1 MKLWNERATL
11 GLSMLL
17 SASLLATACGTGAGG
32 EAGKSNDEG
41 EQVTLKYIMLTD
53 WVEKLEP
60 INQAFMKE
68 HPNIKIEMESY
79 PFDQLFEVIEMKGGG
94 GEDTFDVVSV
104 DVPMVSGYGFRDYL
118 LPLDE
123 YFGDDDKAKYIPS
136 AVNAGTYK
144 GQFLAPPM
152 SSSSQLLFYNKKLLS
167 DAGVPLPSEKIE
179 DRMTWEEV
187 VANAQKIVQQA
198 DPDRNRNIW
207 GLSFDQISRPYQILA
222 LPNALGGKGIGDD
235 GVTVDGVLNS
245 PEWIEAMTFY
255 HNIHNELN
263 LSPKALKPQE
273 TTELFK
279 AGNIA
284 YLVGGPWNIGS
295 FLESETL
302 DFGYAP
308 HPTFEGHD
316 AATPTGGW
324 HLGVNKHSKHPAE
337 AVEYI
342 KYITAEAGSEMWF
355 EAEKGPATKA
365 LLDAINEDKDG
376 KYAAFPESAFKIIA
390 FEAMNTAVPR
400 PLTPGYREWE
410 TTAAAAMED
419 IRNGA
424 DPKKSLDDAVA
435 QLKTALEKYK

>member
-1 MKLWNERATL
+1 
-11 GLSMLL
+11 MLL
-17 SASLLATACGTGAGG
+17 SASLLATACSTGAAGG
-32 EAGKSNDEG
+32 EAGSGSVSG
-41 EQVTLKYIMLTD
+41 EQVTIKYIMLTD

-94 GEDTFDVVSV
+94 GEDTFDIVSV

-118 LPLDE
+118 LPLDA
-123 YFGDDDKAKYIPS
+123 YFDEADKDKYIPS

-144 GQFLAPPM
+144 GKFLAPPM
-152 SSSSQLLFYNKKLLS
+152 SSSSQLLYYNKKLLS
-167 DAGVPLPSEKIE
+167 DAGIPFPSENIE
-179 DRMTWEEV
+179 DRLTWEELA
-187 VANAQKIVQQA
+187 ANAQKVVQQA
-198 DPDRNRNIW
+198 DPSRNKNIW

-245 PEWIEAMTFY
+245 PEWVEAMTFY
-255 HNIHNELN
+255 HKIHNELN
-263 LSPKALKPQE
+263 ISPKALKPQE

-279 AGNIA
+279 AGNVA

-324 HLGVNKHSKHPAE
+324 HLGVNKHSKHPDE

-342 KYITAEAGSEMWF
+342 KYITAEEGSDMWF

-365 LLDAINEDKDG
+365 LLDAINDDKDG
-376 KYAAFPESAFKIIA
+376 KYSAFPESAFKIIA
-390 FEAMNTAVPR
+390 YEAMNTAVPR